1 MGRLCAVSWQ
11 LGSACP
17 PVRGVAALVLFS
29 LVPLTLHS
37 QGTAS
42 LHGTVRNSEGKPVA
56 GAAIHLQVKDATP
69 AQIQTV
75 HTDQGGKYSVAALSG
90 GVYLLR
96 TEMSG
101 YSDAEIPA
109 LFIGPN
115 ETKNIDLTL
124 LAAKTPESQAASARS
139 PEFFDEP
146 RFTVAGVTDTTSL
159 GGHGSDTIVR
169 TRESIAKETVSL
181 GKAPAATAP
190 TGDYENERDQL
201 LSLLARSDKAE
212 LHHSLGDVQEKL
224 GDSLDAV
231 REYQRAA
238 ELDPTESYLF
248 DWGSELL
255 LHHAPE
261 PASEVFSKASRLFPH
276 STRILIGLGAAW
288 FARGSYDQAVRRIC
302 EASDLNPRDS
312 MPYLFLGRIQSAE
325 TTTSEEVVEKLRRFV
340 ELEPQNAEANYYYA
354 VSLWKQRKDPQDTA
368 NSAQVEAL
376 LGKVI
381 HLDPKFAAAY
391 LQLGILHSEQKNY
404 PRAIADY
411 QQAIQANP
419 QMHMQILMEE
429 AHFRLAQAYRQIGD
443 AARAEAELQAR
454 SLIDK
459 ELAQEAERERHDI
472 RQFVYTLRDQPPP
485 PAP

>member
-1 MGRLCAVSWQ
+1 MVRLCAVSRQ
-11 LGSACP
+11 LRFVCP
-17 PVRGVAALVLFS
+17 PVRGILPIVILLLLS
-29 LVPLTLHS
+29 PSLHS

-42 LHGTVRNSEGKPVA
+42 LHGAVRKSEGKPVA
-56 GAAIHLQVKDATP
+56 GAAIHLQVKDTST

-75 HTDQGGKYSVAALSG
+75 HTDQDGKYMFAALSG

-96 TEMSG
+96 AEMPG

-115 ETKNIDLTL
+115 DTKTVDLTL
-124 LAAKTPESQAASARS
+124 LATNTAASQAASARS

-146 RFTVAGVTDTTSL
+146 QFTVAGVTDTTSL

-181 GKAPAATAP
+181 GKAPANSARTA
-190 TGDYENERDQL
+190 DYEKERDRL
-201 LSLLARSDKAE
+201 LTLLARSDKAE

-261 PASEVFSKASRLFPH
+261 PAAEVFTRGNRLFPH
-276 STRILIGLGAAW
+276 SVRMLIGLGAAW
-288 FARGSYDQAVRRIC
+288 FARGSYDQAVQRIC
-302 EASDLNPRDS
+302 QASDLNPKDS

-325 TTTSEEVVEKLRRFV
+325 TSTSAEVVEKLRRFV
-340 ELEPQNAEANYYYA
+340 TQEPQNADANYYYA
-354 VSLWKQRKDPQDTA
+354 VSLWKQRTGPQDTA
-368 NSAQVEAL
+368 NSAQIEAL
-376 LGKVI
+376 LGKAI
-381 HLDPKFAAAY
+381 RLDPKFAAAY
-391 LQLGILHSEQKNY
+391 LQLGILHAEQKDY
-404 PRAIADY
+404 ARAISNY

-419 QMHMQILMEE
+419 QMQIQTEE
-429 AHFRLAQAYRQIGD
+429 AHFRLGQAYRQIGD
-443 AARAEAELQAR
+443 AASAEAELQAR
-454 SLIDK
+454 GQIDK
-459 ELAQEAERERHDI
+459 ELAQEAERERHEI

-485 PAP
+485 QAP

>member
-1 MGRLCAVSWQ
+1 MVRLYAVSQQ
-11 LGSACP
+11 LRSACP
-17 PVRGVAALVLFS
+17 PVRGIAAFAILSLF
-29 LVPLTLHS
+29 PLYLCS
-37 QGTAS
+37 QGTTS

-56 GAAIHLQVKDATP
+56 GVAIHLQVKNAAP
-69 AQIQTV
+69 AKTQTV
-75 HTDQGGKYSVAALSG
+75 QTDQEGKYSVAPLSG

-96 TEMSG
+96 ADMSG

-115 ETKNIDLTL
+115 EAKNIDLTL
-124 LAAKTPESQAASARS
+124 LTTKTAESQAASARS
-139 PEFFDEP
+139 PQFFDEP

-169 TRESIAKETVSL
+169 TREEIAKDTVSL
-181 GKAPAATAP
+181 GKYPANTSRSA
-190 TGDYENERDQL
+190 DYEKERDKLLAL
-201 LSLLARSDKAE
+201 LSQQDKAE

-261 PASEVFSKASRLFPH
+261 PAAEVFTRANRLFPR
-276 STRILIGLGAAW
+276 STRILIGLGATW

-302 EASDLNPRDS
+302 EASDLNPKDS

-340 ELEPQNAEANYYYA
+340 TQQPQNAEANYYYA
-354 VSLWKQRKDPQDTA
+354 VSLWKQRKGPQDTA
-368 NSAQVEAL
+368 NSAQIEAL

-381 HLDPKFAAAY
+381 RLDPKFAAAY
-391 LQLGILHSEQKNY
+391 LQLGILHSEQKDY
-404 PRAIADY
+404 ARAISDY
-411 QQAIQANP
+411 QQAIRANP
-419 QMHMQILMEE
+419 QMHMQMEE

-443 AARAEAELQAR
+443 SARAEAEIQAR
-454 SLIDK
+454 NQIDK
-459 ELAQEAERERHDI
+459 ELAQEAERERHEI

>member
-1 MGRLCAVSWQ
+1 MVRLCAVSQQ
-11 LGSACP
+11 LRSACSS
-17 PVRGVAALVLFS
+17 VRGIAALVILSLF
-29 LVPLTLHS
+29 PLSLHS

-56 GAAIHLQVKDATP
+56 GAAIHLQVKDTTP
-69 AQIQTV
+69 PKIQTV
-75 HTDQGGKYSVAALSG
+75 HTDQEGKYSVAALSG

-96 TEMSG
+96 AEMSG
-101 YSDAEIPA
+101 CSDAEIPA

-115 ETKNIDLTL
+115 EAKNVDLTL
-124 LAAKTPESQAASARS
+124 LAITTADS
-139 PEFFDEP
+139 PLPPAPSPQFFDEP

-169 TRESIAKETVSL
+169 TREAIAKDAVSL
-181 GKAPAATAP
+181 GKDPANASRTA
-190 TGDYENERDQL
+190 DYEKERGH
-201 LSLLARSDKAE
+201 LLALLALQDEAE

-238 ELDPTESYLF
+238 ELDPGESYLF

-261 PASEVFSKASRLFPH
+261 PAAEVFTKANRLFPR
-276 STRILIGLGAAW
+276 SARILIGLGAAW

-302 EASDLNPRDS
+302 EASDLNPKDS

-325 TTTSEEVVEKLRRFV
+325 ATTSEEVAEKLRRFV
-340 ELEPQNAEANYYYA
+340 TQEPQNAEANYYYA
-354 VSLWKQRKDPQDTA
+354 VSLWKQRKGPQDTG
-368 NSAQVEAL
+368 NSAQIEAL
-376 LGKVI
+376 LGKAI
-381 HLDPKFAAAY
+381 RLDPKFAAAY
-391 LQLGILHSEQKNY
+391 LQLGILHSEQKDY
-404 PRAIADY
+404 PRAISDY

-419 QMHMQILMEE
+419 QMPKPIQMEE

-443 AARAEAELQAR
+443 TARAEAEIKAR
-454 SLIDK
+454 NEIDK
-459 ELAQEAERERHDI
+459 TLAQEAERERHEV

-485 PAP
+485 QAP